1 MQLAERHIIK
11 STENRFVEIDG
22 LAFKS
27 KNLYNVA
34 NYVIRQSFVY
44 GWGYINY
51 NEMNRLMKSHQAYK
65 DLPAKVSQ
73 QILMILDKNW
83 QAFFEAVKADNI
95 EQTKFT
101 GSPKLPKYKDKVKGR
116 NLVYTIQAISSKQLK
131 KGIIHLSGT
140 NILIKTLV
148 KPEQICQV
156 RLVPKC
162 DSYVIEVIY
171 NACAEPCDY
180 AQGKLRRSKPES
192 TDENQKELVA
202 SIDLGLNNL
211 VALTSNQP
219 GFVPLLINGRPLKS
233 INQFYNKRK
242 TDLQSQLKGSRKT
255 SCRIQRL
262 TRCRNQKIENYLHQA
277 SRLIINLLIERNIGT
292 LVIGKNLEWK
302 NEINLGKQTNQN
314 FVTIP
319 HARFIE
325 MLKYKAELVGIKV
338 IVQEESYTSQSNFL
352 NLDPIPV
359 YGSIDALDVTFSGQR
374 IKRGLYKKSCGQLI
388 NADVNG
394 SYNIMRKAIPN
405 ALCNG
410 IESCVVQPRRV
421 NPLEVKAK
429 GEGCNASHGT
439 VIDDYTFTSYLC
451 PVVQGCVTIVYSF
464 GKSSRNFKL
473 RQSWNCFINTLG

>member
-27 KNLYNVA
+27 KNLYNAA
-34 NYVIRQSFVY
+34 NYVIRQNFLY
-44 GWGYINY
+44 GWGYLNY
-51 NEMNRLMKSHQAYK
+51 NKMAQLMKSHQAYK
-65 DLPAKVSQ
+65 ALPAKVSQ

-83 QAFFEAVKADNI
+83 QAFFEAVKAYNI

-116 NLVYTIQAISSKQLK
+116 NILVYTIQAISSKQLK
-131 KGIIHLSGT
+131 KGIIKLSGT
-140 NILIKTLV
+140 NILIKTKI

-171 NACAEPCDY
+171 NE
-180 AQGKLRRSKPES
+180 PES
-192 TDENQKELVA
+192 TIDENQKELVA

-242 TDLQSQLKGSRKT
+242 AQLQSRLKESRKT
-255 SCRIQRL
+255 CRIQRL
-262 TRCRNQKIENYLHQA
+262 TRCRNQKIDNYLHQA
-277 SRLIINLLIERNIGT
+277 SRSIINLLRSGKIGT
-292 LVIGKNLEWK
+292 LVIGKNVQWK
-302 NEINLGKQTNQN
+302 NQINLGKQTNQN
-314 FVTIP
+314 FVTVP
-319 HARFIE
+319 HARLIE
-325 MLKYKAELVGIKV
+325 MLEYKAVLVGIKV
-338 IVQEESYTSQSNFL
+338 IVQEESYTSQSSFL

-359 YGSIDALDVTFSGQR
+359 YGNSDAQKQGFSGKR
-374 IKRGLYKKSCGQLI
+374 IKRGLYKTSCGQLI

-410 IESCVVQPRRV
+410 IGRGR
-421 NPLEVKAK
+421 
-429 GEGCNASHGT
+429 
-439 VIDDYTFTSYLC
+439 
-451 PVVQGCVTIVYSF
+451 
-464 GKSSRNFKL
+464 SSAR
-473 RQSWNCFINTLG
+473 G